1 MNIPIRTF
9 VQLALA
15 AAFLLPAT
23 FAQKPPA
30 PGPPP
35 SSGPPTSPGRSSTP
49 PPVTTSPAE
58 PTDTFVMYLSGRV
71 ATDDGTPVPNDA
83 MVERVCNARVLQ
95 QVHANFHGD
104 FTMDLGTRTDTYV
117 DATGEG
123 STQIGR
129 TNNAQTVGIPRR
141 DLSTCELRAS
151 VAGFRSNIVSLVE
164 LSPVSSSIDV
174 GSITVHRTAKVKGLT
189 LDAAPYQAPKDARK
203 AYENGIQAARK
214 GRLDDARQQFE
225 KAVAIYPKYTS
236 AWYQLGLIVQ
246 KQGQKESAQTD
257 FTRATSIDSKFLPPF
272 LSLASFAFETN
283 DWPQV
288 LSLTNH
294 VLELD
299 PLKYS
304 DITGYILDLDSVD
317 YAQAYFYNSAANF
330 NLNKFLD
337 AEKSGL
343 KAERLDVRPRYPQ
356 LHLLLAEIFA
366 RKNDFAKAISET
378 KIYLEFLPNAQD
390 AVQVRERL
398 ARFEKLNDPSANA
411 EKTSQN

>member
-1 MNIPIRTF
+1 MNNRIRIF
-9 VQLALA
+9 VQSALA
-15 AAFLLPAT
+15 AALLLPVSL
-23 FAQKPPA
+23 AQKPPA
-30 PGPPP
+30 PAPPP
-35 SSGPPTSPGRSSTP
+35 SSGPPSLPGRNSTPTPLNTSPTQ
-49 PPVTTSPAE
+49 
-58 PTDTFVMYLSGRV
+58 PTDTYVMYLSGRI

-83 MVERVCNARVLQ
+83 MVERVCNSKVLQ
-95 QVHANFHGD
+95 QVHASNRGD
-104 FTMDLGTRTDTYV
+104 FSMELGSRTDTYV

-123 STQIGR
+123 STQLGR
-129 TNNAQTVGIPRR
+129 NNNSQGLGIPRR
-141 DLSTCELRAS
+141 DLSNCELRAS
-151 VAGFRSNIVSLVE
+151 VAGFRSNVVNLME
-164 LSPVSSSIDV
+164 LTPVSSSVDV

-189 LDAAPYQAPKDARK
+189 VSAAPYQAPKDARK
-203 AYENGIQAARK
+203 AYENGIEAARK
-214 GRLDDARQQFE
+214 GRIDDARQSFE

-236 AWYQLGLIVQ
+236 AWYQLGLVVQ

-257 FTRATSIDSKFLPPF
+257 FTRATSLDSKFLPPY
-272 LSLASFAFETN
+272 LSLASFAFDAY

-299 PLKYS
+299 PLKYA

-330 NLNKFLD
+330 NLNKFLE

-366 RKNDFAKAISET
+366 RKNDFATAIAET
-378 KIYLEFLPNAQD
+378 KIYLELLPNAQN

-398 ARFEKLNDPSANA
+398 ARFEKLNAPSNT
-411 EKTSQN
+411 EKTNQN